1 MTKQGRQGSGA
12 AVGSSPGAR
21 LQARAWRYP
30 NRLAGAA
37 SSSEG
42 PLGPSSHLACGWS
55 HILLSTSSRYKAH
68 TWGQ

>member
-1 MTKQGRQGSGA
+1 MKQGHQGSGA
-12 AVGSSPGAR
+12 AVGSSPGAH
-21 LQARAWRYP
+21 LQAWAWHYP

-42 PLGPSSHLACGWS
+42 PSCPSSHLACGWS
-55 HILLSTSSRYKAH
+55 HILLSSSSRHKAH